1 MMVTEHT
8 NQAEADVESE
18 SDSLPDQL
26 INPGPYGPVLP
37 TTEEHATAELTVNQE
52 PINKDPRRLP
62 PICTYGSIK

>member
-37 TTEEHATAELTVNQE
+37 TTEEHTTAELTVNQE

-62 PICTYGSIK
+62 PIYTYGSIK